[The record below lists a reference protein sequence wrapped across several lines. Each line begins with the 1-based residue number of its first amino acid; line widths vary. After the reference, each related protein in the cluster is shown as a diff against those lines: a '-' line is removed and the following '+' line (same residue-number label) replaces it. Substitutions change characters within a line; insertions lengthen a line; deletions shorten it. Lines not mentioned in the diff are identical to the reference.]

1 MKEMVKGMMR
11 AFRRTNHGIR
21 PERIIFYR
29 DGVSE
34 GQFQA
39 VSFA

>member
-1 MKEMVKGMMR
+1 MR
-11 AFRRTNHGIR
+11 EQLMYFYKTTSHK

-34 GQFQA
+34 GQFFE
-39 VSFA
+39 VCFRDVG

>member
-1 MKEMVKGMMR
+1 MR
-11 AFRRTNHGIR
+11 EQLMYFRTLTGYK

-34 GQFQA
+34 GQFYE
-39 VSFA
+39 VCFRNVG